1 MRERSWS
8 ASPDDARGGDPMSKV
23 PSMIAAPMSA
33 SAAGD
38 QRRFRQEVRDWLGGV
53 LPSDWGPVRR
63 PAKTLAERIE
73 QGKAWQRAV
82 YDGGFGGLGLPADYG
97 GRPATATERL
107 IFAEECAQARAPEPA
122 DIFGQFILAPTLLRL
137 GSEEQR
143 ERFLPPII
151 RGEVMWCETFSE
163 PDHGSDMANIQCHA
177 EVGDDE
183 LVVTGRKRWNS
194 LSQFADW
201 TMMLCR
207 TGAPDSRG
215 RGITFALVDLR
226 SPGIRIETMPMLT
239 GDARETEVFWDGAR
253 VPLEN
258 VLGGVDQ
265 GWRVAMSAM
274 TTQRSLGTAELVP
287 RLAVVVEDLVELA
300 GRTHLG
306 GRPAIEDPLVRDGI
320 ARCATDVAA
329 LRRTGER
336 AMAAA
341 AMGRPLGPEVSI
353 AKLHWSESEQRLHRL
368 AVEVLG
374 LRGLLVRDDEDPVDD
389 GFWAH
394 YWLWTH
400 ALTIHSGTSEIQR
413 NIIAERVLGL
423 PVAR

>member
-1 MRERSWS
+1 MVIS
-8 ASPDDARGGDPMSKV
+8 SPARAGT
-23 PSMIAAPMSA
+23 AA
-33 SAAGD
+33 
-38 QRRFRQEVRDWLGGV
+38 QERFRSEVRDWLRQA
-53 LPSDWGPVRR
+53 LPPDWGPRRR
-63 PAKTLAERIE
+63 PAKRLAERMD
-73 QGKAWQRAV
+73 QGKAWQRTV
-82 YDGGFGGLGLPADYG
+82 YEGGFGGLGLPVAYG
-97 GRPATATERL
+97 GRPASATERL
-107 IFAEECAQARAPEPA
+107 IFAEESARARAPEPA
-122 DIFGQFILAPTLLRL
+122 DIFGQFILAPTLLAM
-137 GSEEQR
+137 GTEEQR

-163 PDHGSDMANIQCHA
+163 PEHGSDMANIQCRA
-177 EVGDDE
+177 EVDEDE

-201 TMMLCR
+201 TMLLCR

-239 GDARETEVFWDGAR
+239 GDDRETEVFWSGAR
-253 VPLEN
+253 VPLDN
-258 VLGGVDQ
+258 VVGGLNE
-265 GWRVAMSAM
+265 GWRVAMAAM
-274 TTQRSLGTAELVP
+274 TTQRSIGTAELVP
-287 RLAVVVEDLVELA
+287 RLAVVVQDLVALA
-300 GRTHLG
+300 ARTEVD
-306 GRPAIEDPLVRDGI
+306 GRPAIEDPFVRDGI

-353 AKLHWSESEQRLHRL
+353 AKLHWSESEQRLHKL
-368 AVEVLG
+368 AVEMLG
-374 LRGLLVRDDEDPVDD
+374 LGGLLTRDDEAAPDE

-423 PVAR
+423 PVKR

>member
-1 MRERSWS
+1 
-8 ASPDDARGGDPMSKV
+8 
-23 PSMIAAPMSA
+23 MITGKRAEVSGPE
-33 SAAGD
+33 AGF
-38 QRRFRQEVRDWLGGV
+38 RREVRAWLEEV
-53 LPSDWGPVRR
+53 LPSDWGPRRR
-63 PAKTLAERIE
+63 PASTLAGRMKE
-73 QGKAWQRAV
+73 GKAWQRMV
-82 YDGGFGGLGLPADYG
+82 YQGGFGGLGLPADFG
-97 GRPATATERL
+97 GRPASATERL
-107 IFAEECAQARAPEPA
+107 IFAEECARARAPEPA
-122 DIFGQFILAPTLLRL
+122 DIFGQFILAPTLLAL
-137 GSEEQR
+137 GTKEQK

-163 PDHGSDMANIQCHA
+163 PDNGSDMANIQCRA
-177 EVGDDE
+177 ELDGDE

-201 TMMLCR
+201 TMLLCR

-226 SPGIRIETMPMLT
+226 SPGVRIETMPMLT
-239 GDARETEVFWDGAR
+239 GDDRETEVFWDEVR
-253 VPLEN
+253 VPIAN
-258 VLGGVDQ
+258 VVSAVDD

-274 TTQRSLGTAELVP
+274 TTQRSIGTAELVP

-300 GRTHLG
+300 TRTTAAG
-306 GRPAIEDPLVRDGI
+306 GRPAIEDPFVRDGI

-341 AMGRPLGPEVSI
+341 AMGSPLGPEVSI
-353 AKLHWSESEQRLHRL
+353 AKLHWSETEQRLHRL
-368 AVEVLG
+368 AVELLG
-374 LRGLLVRDDEDPVDD
+374 LRGLLIRDDEDAVDE

-413 NIIAERVLGL
+413 NIIAQRVLGL
-423 PVAR
+423 PVGR

>member
-1 MRERSWS
+1 MVIS
-8 ASPDDARGGDPMSKV
+8 SPARAGT
-23 PSMIAAPMSA
+23 AA
-33 SAAGD
+33 
-38 QRRFRQEVRDWLGGV
+38 QERFRSEVHDWLRQA
-53 LPSDWGPVRR
+53 LPSDWGPRRR
-63 PAKTLAERIE
+63 PAKTLAERME
-73 QGKAWQRAV
+73 QGKVWQRTV
-82 YDGGFGGLGLPADYG
+82 YEGGFGGLGLPVAYG
-97 GRPATATERL
+97 GRPASATERL
-107 IFAEECAQARAPEPA
+107 IFAEECALARAPEPA
-122 DIFGQFILAPTLLRL
+122 DIFGQFILAPTLLAL
-137 GSEEQR
+137 GTEEQR

-163 PDHGSDMANIQCHA
+163 PEHGSDMANIQCRA
-177 EVGDDE
+177 EVDEGE

-201 TMMLCR
+201 TMLLCR

-239 GDARETEVFWDGAR
+239 GDDRETEVFWSGAR
-253 VPLEN
+253 VPLDN
-258 VLGGVDQ
+258 VVGGIDE
-265 GWRVAMSAM
+265 GWRVAMAAM
-274 TTQRSLGTAELVP
+274 TTQRSIGTAELVP

-300 GRTHLG
+300 ARTVLD
-306 GRPAIEDPLVRDGI
+306 GRPAIEDPFVREGI
-320 ARCATDVAA
+320 ARCSSDVAA

-353 AKLHWSESEQRLHRL
+353 AKLHWSETEQRLHKL
-368 AVEVLG
+368 AVEMLG
-374 LRGLLVRDDEDPVDD
+374 LRGLLVRDDESAVDE

-423 PVAR
+423 PVKR